1 MSSSTSNLDLLTQ
14 SQYGHYITVN
24 GLADAASPAMLFG
37 RRQALCSGLNW
48 FYYGGVLLADGVTTT
63 VANNAAALVLT
74 ASSTNYIESTT
85 AGVVSANTV
94 GFTAGR
100 IPLYTVVTG
109 ASSVTSYTD
118 QRPLTYQSATF
129 TANIKTFLTTPS
141 SANLAAAVTDET
153 GSGALVF
160 ATSPTLTTPTIN
172 TAASVGGT
180 WTAVATW
187 TLPAHTLGGT
197 VSGGGNQLN
206 NVVIGTVTPLAG
218 AFTTLAAS
226 GQVTLSNASDY
237 NLYASGA
244 GANYMAGS
252 LGVGSTSSLSTIK
265 LRVQR
270 SVSDSAITSYVGY
283 FDGTHTLTA
292 NNTFRHSGITSAPT
306 VNQGAF
312 NATASIANGGSLV
325 GLVGAP
331 TVSGASGTVTCA
343 AGVVADVRNTGA
355 GTLTNAVGF
364 LSATYANSGGGTLTN
379 VYGFHAADTS
389 AATNNYGFFGNLA
402 AGAGKYN
409 CYMDGTAP
417 NYFAG
422 DMQFG
427 KTVTAGGTT
436 TPQTINKNAGAV
448 NFAAADASKVVTNSL
463 VTASSIIVAT
473 VATNDSTMK
482 SVQAVAAAGSFTLY
496 ANAAPTAETR
506 VNFLVIN

>member
-14 SQYGHYITVN
+14 SQSGHYITAN
-24 GLADAASPAMLFG
+24 GLFDAASPAMLFG

-48 FYYGGVLLADGVTTT
+48 FYYGGVLLADGITTT

-74 ASSTNYIESTT
+74 ASATNYIEATT

-129 TANIKTFLTTPS
+129 TANIKTFLGTPS

-180 WTAVATW
+180 WTAAATW

-206 NVVIGTVTPLAG
+206 NVIIGTVTPLAG
-218 AFTTLAAS
+218 FFTNVSAS
-226 GQVTLSNASDY
+226 GIAAV
-237 NLYASGA
+237 G
-244 GANYMAGS
+244 
-252 LGVGSTSSLSTIK
+252 GSTSSD
-265 LRVQR
+265 RVLNIAGPITGAA
-270 SVSDSAITSYVGY
+270 SAY
-283 FDGTHTLTA
+283 
-292 NNTFRHSGITSAPT
+292 
-306 VNQGAF
+306 GAM
-312 NATASIANGGSLV
+312 V
-325 GLVGAP
+325 
-331 TVSGASGTVTCA
+331 SGTVQSGVTTA
-343 AGVVADVRNTGA
+343 AYAYRSGVSVVDAAFTLPALHHFYATKSSFGA
-355 GTLTNAVGF
+355 
-364 LSATYANSGGGTLTN
+364 SATVTLQAGFTVSSGLSG
-379 VYGFHAADTS
+379 ATS
-389 AATNNYGFFGNLA
+389 NYGFFGSLA
-402 AGAGKYN
+402 AGAGNYN
-409 CYMDGTAP
+409 CYMSGTAA

-422 DMQFG
+422 DMQFS
-427 KTVTAGGTT
+427 KTVTATGTT
-436 TPQTINKNAGAV
+436 TPQTINKNAGSV

-463 VTASSIIVAT
+463 VTTSSIIIAT
-473 VATNDSTMK
+473 VAANDATMK

>member
-74 ASSTNYIESTT
+74 ASATNYIEATT

-109 ASSVTSYTD
+109 ESSVTSYTD

-129 TANIKTFLTTPS
+129 TANIKTFLATPS

-160 ATSPTLTTPTIN
+160 ATSPTLVTPTIN
-172 TAASVGGT
+172 TAASVGGA
-180 WTAVATW
+180 WTAAATW
-187 TLPAHTLGGT
+187 TLPALTLGGT

-218 AFTTLAAS
+218 AFTTLTSSGSAAIGGAISTDRVLHVNGVITGAVSAYGAVVNGVIQS
-226 GQVTLSNASDY
+226 GVTTSAHLYRTALNTQATAFTLPLASHY
-237 NLYASGA
+237 TAAQSTIGA
-244 GANYMAGS
+244 G
-252 LGVGSTSSLSTIK
+252 STVTVQTGFLAESSLIG
-265 LRVQR
+265 
-270 SVSDSAITSYVGY
+270 ATS
-283 FDGTHTLTA
+283 
-292 NNTFRHSGITSAPT
+292 
-306 VNQGAF
+306 
-312 NATASIANGGSLV
+312 
-325 GLVGAP
+325 
-331 TVSGASGTVTCA
+331 
-343 AGVVADVRNTGA
+343 
-355 GTLTNAVGF
+355 
-364 LSATYANSGGGTLTN
+364 
-379 VYGFHAADTS
+379 
-389 AATNNYGFFGNLA
+389 NYGFRGTIPAA
-402 AGAGKYN
+402 AGRYN
-409 CYMDGTAP
+409 CYMDGSAP

-422 DMQFG
+422 DMQFD
-427 KTVTAGGTT
+427 KTVTAAGTT
-436 TPQTINKNAGAV
+436 GARTISKNAGTV
-448 NFAAADASKVVTNSL
+448 NFAAGATALVVTNTL
-463 VTASSIIVAT
+463 VTVNSIVVAT
-473 VATNDSTMK
+473 VAGNDATMK

-496 ANAAPTAETR
+496 ANAAATAETR
-506 VNFLVIN
+506 VNFLLIN

>member
-14 SQYGHYITVN
+14 SQYGYYITVN

-48 FYYGGVLLADGVTTT
+48 FYYGGVLLADGITTT

-74 ASSTNYIESTT
+74 ASATNYIEATT

-129 TANIKTFLTTPS
+129 TANIKTFLGTPS

-180 WTAVATW
+180 WTAAATW

-218 AFTTLAAS
+218 AFTTLTTSGRAAIGGAIS
-226 GQVTLSNASDY
+226 TDRVAHVNGPITGATTAYSIVVNGVIQSDVTVAAHY
-237 NLYASGA
+237 NRSALNTLAAAFTVPLVSHYTAAQGTIGA
-244 GANYMAGS
+244 GSAVTTQCGFIADAS
-252 LGVGSTSSLSTIK
+252 L
-265 LRVQR
+265 
-270 SVSDSAITSYVGY
+270 
-283 FDGTHTLTA
+283 
-292 NNTFRHSGITSAPT
+292 
-306 VNQGAF
+306 
-312 NATASIANGGSLV
+312 
-325 GLVGAP
+325 
-331 TVSGASGTVTCA
+331 
-343 AGVVADVRNTGA
+343 TG
-355 GTLTNAVGF
+355 
-364 LSATYANSGGGTLTN
+364 
-379 VYGFHAADTS
+379 
-389 AATNNYGFFGNLA
+389 ATNNYGYRGSIP
-402 AGAGKYN
+402 AGTNRYN

-422 DMQFG
+422 DMQCG
-427 KTVTAGGTT
+427 KTVTAGGITGNR
-436 TPQTINKNAGAV
+436 TIDKTVGSV
-448 NFAAADASKVVTNSL
+448 NFAAGATSLVVTNSL
-463 VTASSIIVAT
+463 VTVNSIILAT
-473 VATNDSTMK
+473 VAGNDATIK
-482 SVQAVAAAGSFTLY
+482 SVQVVAAAGSFTLY
-496 ANAAPTAETR
+496 ANAAATAETR
-506 VNFLVIN
+506 VNFIVIN

>member
-14 SQYGHYITVN
+14 SQSGHYITAN
-24 GLADAASPAMLFG
+24 GLFDAASPAMLFG

-48 FYYGGVLLADGVTTT
+48 FYYGGVLLADGVTTL

-74 ASSTNYIESTT
+74 ASATNYIESTT
-85 AGVVSANTV
+85 AGVVSVNTV

-129 TANIKTFLTTPS
+129 TSAIKTFLGTPS

-180 WTAVATW
+180 WTAAATW

-197 VSGGGNQLN
+197 VSGGGNQIN
-206 NVVIGTVTPLAG
+206 NVIIGTVTPLAG
-218 AFTTLAAS
+218 FFTNVSASGLAAVGGSTGADRVLNVVGPITGGVNAYGVLVAGTVQSGVTTSASVFRSAVSVVDAAFTLPFLHHFFAAKLSFGASATVTAQSGFTASSNISGAAS
-226 GQVTLSNASDY
+226 
-237 NLYASGA
+237 
-244 GANYMAGS
+244 
-252 LGVGSTSSLSTIK
+252 
-265 LRVQR
+265 
-270 SVSDSAITSYVGY
+270 
-283 FDGTHTLTA
+283 
-292 NNTFRHSGITSAPT
+292 
-306 VNQGAF
+306 
-312 NATASIANGGSLV
+312 
-325 GLVGAP
+325 
-331 TVSGASGTVTCA
+331 
-343 AGVVADVRNTGA
+343 
-355 GTLTNAVGF
+355 
-364 LSATYANSGGGTLTN
+364 
-379 VYGFHAADTS
+379 
-389 AATNNYGFFGNLA
+389 NYGFYGDIA
-402 AGAGKYN
+402 AGAGNYN
-409 CYMDGTAP
+409 CYMVGTAP

-422 DMQFG
+422 DIQFD

-436 TPQTINKNAGAV
+436 TPQTINKNAGSV

-463 VTASSIIVAT
+463 VTTSSIIIAT
-473 VATNDSTMK
+473 VAANDATMK

>member
-14 SQYGHYITVN
+14 SQSGHYITAN
-24 GLADAASPAMLFG
+24 GLFDAASPAMLFG

-48 FYYGGVLLADGVTTT
+48 FYYGGVLLADGVTTL

-74 ASSTNYIESTT
+74 ASATNYIESTT
-85 AGVVSANTV
+85 AGVVSVNTV

-109 ASSVTSYTD
+109 ASSVTTYTD

-129 TANIKTFLTTPS
+129 TTAIKTFLGTPS

-180 WTAVATW
+180 WTAAATW
-187 TLPAHTLGGT
+187 TLPAYTLGGT

-206 NVVIGTVTPLAG
+206 NVIIGTVTPLAG
-218 AFTTLAAS
+218 FFTNVSAS
-226 GQVTLSNASDY
+226 GIAAV
-237 NLYASGA
+237 G
-244 GANYMAGS
+244 
-252 LGVGSTSSLSTIK
+252 GSTSSD
-265 LRVQR
+265 RVLNIPGP
-270 SVSDSAITSYVGY
+270 ITG
-283 FDGTHTLTA
+283 A
-292 NNTFRHSGITSAPT
+292 
-306 VNQGAF
+306 VNAYGAM
-312 NATASIANGGSLV
+312 V
-325 GLVGAP
+325 
-331 TVSGASGTVTCA
+331 SGTVQSGVTTA
-343 AGVVADVRNTGA
+343 AYAYRSGVGVVNAAFTLPALHHFYATKSSFGA
-355 GTLTNAVGF
+355 
-364 LSATYANSGGGTLTN
+364 SATVTLQAGFTASSGLSG
-379 VYGFHAADTS
+379 
-389 AATNNYGFFGNLA
+389 ATRNYGFFGNLA
-402 AGAGKYN
+402 AGAGNYN
-409 CYMDGTAP
+409 CYMSGTAA

-422 DMQFG
+422 DVQFD

-463 VTASSIIVAT
+463 VTPSSIIIAT
-473 VATNDSTMK
+473 VAANDATMK

-496 ANAAPTAETR
+496 ANAAATAETR
-506 VNFLVIN
+506 VNFIVIN

>member
-14 SQYGHYITVN
+14 SQSGHYITAN
-24 GLADAASPAMLFG
+24 GLFDAASPGMLFG

-48 FYYGGVLLADGVTTT
+48 FYYGGVLLADGVTTL

-74 ASSTNYIESTT
+74 ASATNYIESTT

-129 TANIKTFLTTPS
+129 TTAIKTFLGTPS

-160 ATSPTLTTPTIN
+160 ATSPSLTTPTIN

-180 WTAVATW
+180 WTAAATW

-197 VSGGGNQLN
+197 VSGGGNQIN
-206 NVVIGTVTPLAG
+206 NVVIGAVTPLAG
-218 AFTTLAAS
+218 AFTTLTSSGRAAVGGS
-226 GQVTLSNASDY
+226 ISSDRALHVNHPITGAVNAYGAVVNGAIQSDVTTSAHLNRTALNTLAAAFTVPLVSHYTA
-237 NLYASGA
+237 AQGTIGA
-244 GANYMAGS
+244 GSAVTTQCGFIADAS
-252 LGVGSTSSLSTIK
+252 LIG
-265 LRVQR
+265 
-270 SVSDSAITSYVGY
+270 
-283 FDGTHTLTA
+283 
-292 NNTFRHSGITSAPT
+292 
-306 VNQGAF
+306 
-312 NATASIANGGSLV
+312 
-325 GLVGAP
+325 
-331 TVSGASGTVTCA
+331 
-343 AGVVADVRNTGA
+343 
-355 GTLTNAVGF
+355 
-364 LSATYANSGGGTLTN
+364 
-379 VYGFHAADTS
+379 
-389 AATNNYGFFGNLA
+389 ATNNYGYRGLIP
-402 AGAGKYN
+402 AGTNRYN

-436 TPQTINKNAGAV
+436 GNRTIDKTVGSV
-448 NFAAADASKVVTNSL
+448 NFAAAATSLVVTNAL
-463 VTASSIIVAT
+463 VTTSSIIMAT
-473 VATNDSTMK
+473 VAANDATMK

-496 ANAAPTAETR
+496 ANAAATAETR
-506 VNFLVIN
+506 VNFIVIN

>member
-48 FYYGGVLLADGVTTT
+48 FYYGGVLLADGITTT

-74 ASSTNYIESTT
+74 ASATNYIEATT

-129 TANIKTFLTTPS
+129 TANIKTFLGTPS

-180 WTAVATW
+180 WTAAATW

-218 AFTTLAAS
+218 AFTTLTTSGRAAIGGAIS
-226 GQVTLSNASDY
+226 TDRVAHVNGPITGATTAYSIVVNGVIQSDVTVAAHY
-237 NLYASGA
+237 NRSALNTLAAAFTVPLVSHYTAAQGTIGA
-244 GANYMAGS
+244 GSAVTTQCGFIADAS
-252 LGVGSTSSLSTIK
+252 L
-265 LRVQR
+265 
-270 SVSDSAITSYVGY
+270 
-283 FDGTHTLTA
+283 
-292 NNTFRHSGITSAPT
+292 
-306 VNQGAF
+306 
-312 NATASIANGGSLV
+312 
-325 GLVGAP
+325 
-331 TVSGASGTVTCA
+331 
-343 AGVVADVRNTGA
+343 TG
-355 GTLTNAVGF
+355 
-364 LSATYANSGGGTLTN
+364 
-379 VYGFHAADTS
+379 
-389 AATNNYGFFGNLA
+389 ATNNYGYRGSIP
-402 AGAGKYN
+402 AGTNRYN

-422 DMQFG
+422 DMQCG
-427 KTVTAGGTT
+427 KTVTAGGITGNR
-436 TPQTINKNAGAV
+436 TIDKTVGSV
-448 NFAAADASKVVTNSL
+448 NFAAGATSLVVTNSL
-463 VTASSIIVAT
+463 VTVNSIILAT
-473 VATNDSTMK
+473 VAGNDATIK
-482 SVQAVAAAGSFTLY
+482 SVQVVAAAGSFTLY
-496 ANAAPTAETR
+496 ANAAATAETR
-506 VNFLVIN
+506 VNFIVIN

>member
-74 ASSTNYIESTT
+74 ASATNYIEATT

-109 ASSVTSYTD
+109 ESSVTSYTD

-129 TANIKTFLTTPS
+129 TANIKTFLATPS

-160 ATSPTLTTPTIN
+160 ATSPTLVTPTIN
-172 TAASVGGT
+172 TAASVGGA
-180 WTAVATW
+180 WTAAATW
-187 TLPAHTLGGT
+187 TLPALTLGGT

-218 AFTTLAAS
+218 AFTTLTSSGSAAIGGAISTDRVLHVNGVITGAVSAYGAVVNGVIQS
-226 GQVTLSNASDY
+226 GVTTSAHLYRTALNTQATAFTLPLASHY
-237 NLYASGA
+237 TAAQSTIGA
-244 GANYMAGS
+244 G
-252 LGVGSTSSLSTIK
+252 STVTVQTGFLAESSLIG
-265 LRVQR
+265 
-270 SVSDSAITSYVGY
+270 ATS
-283 FDGTHTLTA
+283 
-292 NNTFRHSGITSAPT
+292 
-306 VNQGAF
+306 
-312 NATASIANGGSLV
+312 
-325 GLVGAP
+325 
-331 TVSGASGTVTCA
+331 
-343 AGVVADVRNTGA
+343 
-355 GTLTNAVGF
+355 
-364 LSATYANSGGGTLTN
+364 
-379 VYGFHAADTS
+379 
-389 AATNNYGFFGNLA
+389 NYGFRGTIPAA
-402 AGAGKYN
+402 AGRYN
-409 CYMDGTAP
+409 CYMDGSAP

-422 DMQFG
+422 DMQFD
-427 KTVTAGGTT
+427 KTVTAVGTT
-436 TPQTINKNAGAV
+436 GARTISKNAGTV
-448 NFAAADASKVVTNSL
+448 NFAAGATALVVTNTL
-463 VTASSIIVAT
+463 VTVNSIVVAT
-473 VATNDSTMK
+473 VAGNDATMK

-496 ANAAPTAETR
+496 ANAAATAETR
-506 VNFLVIN
+506 VNFLLIN

>member
-74 ASSTNYIESTT
+74 ASATNYIEATT

-129 TANIKTFLTTPS
+129 TANIKTFLATPS

-160 ATSPTLTTPTIN
+160 ATSPTLVTPTIN
-172 TAASVGGT
+172 TAASVGGA
-180 WTAVATW
+180 WTAAATW
-187 TLPAHTLGGT
+187 TLPALTLGGT

-218 AFTTLAAS
+218 AFTTLTSSGSAAIGGAISTDRVLHVNGVITGAVSAYGAVVNGVIQS
-226 GQVTLSNASDY
+226 GVTTSAHLYRTALNTQATAFTLPLASHY
-237 NLYASGA
+237 TAAQSTIGA
-244 GANYMAGS
+244 G
-252 LGVGSTSSLSTIK
+252 STVTVQTGFLAESSLIG
-265 LRVQR
+265 
-270 SVSDSAITSYVGY
+270 ATS
-283 FDGTHTLTA
+283 
-292 NNTFRHSGITSAPT
+292 
-306 VNQGAF
+306 
-312 NATASIANGGSLV
+312 
-325 GLVGAP
+325 
-331 TVSGASGTVTCA
+331 
-343 AGVVADVRNTGA
+343 
-355 GTLTNAVGF
+355 
-364 LSATYANSGGGTLTN
+364 
-379 VYGFHAADTS
+379 
-389 AATNNYGFFGNLA
+389 NYGFRGTIPAA
-402 AGAGKYN
+402 AGRYN
-409 CYMDGTAP
+409 CYMDGSAP

-422 DMQFG
+422 DMQFD
-427 KTVTAGGTT
+427 KTVTAVGTT
-436 TPQTINKNAGAV
+436 GARTISKNAGTV
-448 NFAAADASKVVTNSL
+448 NFAAGATALVVTNTL
-463 VTASSIIVAT
+463 VTVNSIVVAT
-473 VATNDSTMK
+473 VAGNDATMK

-496 ANAAPTAETR
+496 ANAAATAETR
-506 VNFLVIN
+506 VNFLLIN

>member
-14 SQYGHYITVN
+14 SQSGHYITAN
-24 GLADAASPAMLFG
+24 GLFDAASPAMLFG

-48 FYYGGVLLADGVTTT
+48 FYYGGVLLADGITTT

-74 ASSTNYIESTT
+74 ASATNYIEATT

-129 TANIKTFLTTPS
+129 TANIKTFLGTPS

-180 WTAVATW
+180 WTAAATW

-206 NVVIGTVTPLAG
+206 NVIIGTVTPLAG
-218 AFTTLAAS
+218 FFTNVSAS
-226 GQVTLSNASDY
+226 GIAAV
-237 NLYASGA
+237 G
-244 GANYMAGS
+244 
-252 LGVGSTSSLSTIK
+252 GSTSSD
-265 LRVQR
+265 RVLNIAGPITGAA
-270 SVSDSAITSYVGY
+270 SAY
-283 FDGTHTLTA
+283 
-292 NNTFRHSGITSAPT
+292 
-306 VNQGAF
+306 GAM
-312 NATASIANGGSLV
+312 V
-325 GLVGAP
+325 
-331 TVSGASGTVTCA
+331 SGTVQSGVTTA
-343 AGVVADVRNTGA
+343 AYAYRSGVSVVDAAFTLPALHHFYATKSSFGA
-355 GTLTNAVGF
+355 
-364 LSATYANSGGGTLTN
+364 SATVTLQAGFTVSSGLSG
-379 VYGFHAADTS
+379 ATS
-389 AATNNYGFFGNLA
+389 NYGFFGNLA
-402 AGAGKYN
+402 AGAGNYN
-409 CYMDGTAP
+409 CYMSGTAA

-422 DMQFG
+422 DMQFS
-427 KTVTAGGTT
+427 KTVTATGTT
-436 TPQTINKNAGAV
+436 TPQTINKNAGSV

-463 VTASSIIVAT
+463 VTTSSIIIAT
-473 VATNDSTMK
+473 VAANDATMK

>member
-48 FYYGGVLLADGVTTT
+48 FYYGGVLLADGITTT

-74 ASSTNYIESTT
+74 ASATNYIEATT

-129 TANIKTFLTTPS
+129 TANIKTFLGTPS

-180 WTAVATW
+180 WTAAATW

-218 AFTTLAAS
+218 AFTTLTTSGRAAIGGAIS
-226 GQVTLSNASDY
+226 TDRVAHVNGPITGETTAYSIVVNGVIQSDVTVAAHY
-237 NLYASGA
+237 NRSALNTLAAAFTVPLVSHYTAAQGTIGA
-244 GANYMAGS
+244 GSAVTTQCGFIADAS
-252 LGVGSTSSLSTIK
+252 L
-265 LRVQR
+265 
-270 SVSDSAITSYVGY
+270 
-283 FDGTHTLTA
+283 
-292 NNTFRHSGITSAPT
+292 
-306 VNQGAF
+306 
-312 NATASIANGGSLV
+312 
-325 GLVGAP
+325 
-331 TVSGASGTVTCA
+331 
-343 AGVVADVRNTGA
+343 TG
-355 GTLTNAVGF
+355 
-364 LSATYANSGGGTLTN
+364 
-379 VYGFHAADTS
+379 
-389 AATNNYGFFGNLA
+389 ATNNYGYRGSIP
-402 AGAGKYN
+402 AGTNRYN

-417 NYFAG
+417 NYFSG

-427 KTVTAGGTT
+427 KTVTAGGITGNR
-436 TPQTINKNAGAV
+436 TIDRTVGSV
-448 NFAAADASKVVTNSL
+448 NFAAGATSLVVTNSL
-463 VTASSIIVAT
+463 VTVNSIILAT
-473 VATNDSTMK
+473 VAGNDATIK
-482 SVQAVAAAGSFTLY
+482 SVQVVAAAGSFTLY
-496 ANAAPTAETR
+496 ANAAATAETR
-506 VNFLVIN
+506 VNFIVIN

>member
-14 SQYGHYITVN
+14 SQYGYYITVN

-48 FYYGGVLLADGVTTT
+48 FYYGGVLLADGITTT

-74 ASSTNYIESTT
+74 ASATNYIEATT

-129 TANIKTFLTTPS
+129 TANIKTFLGTPS

-180 WTAVATW
+180 WTAAATW

-218 AFTTLAAS
+218 AFTTLTTSGRAAIGGAIS
-226 GQVTLSNASDY
+226 TDRVAHVKGPITGATTAYSIDVNGVIQSDVTVAAHY
-237 NLYASGA
+237 NRSALNTLAAAFTVPLVSHYTAAQGTIGA
-244 GANYMAGS
+244 GSAVTTQCGFIADAS
-252 LGVGSTSSLSTIK
+252 L
-265 LRVQR
+265 
-270 SVSDSAITSYVGY
+270 
-283 FDGTHTLTA
+283 
-292 NNTFRHSGITSAPT
+292 
-306 VNQGAF
+306 
-312 NATASIANGGSLV
+312 
-325 GLVGAP
+325 
-331 TVSGASGTVTCA
+331 
-343 AGVVADVRNTGA
+343 TG
-355 GTLTNAVGF
+355 
-364 LSATYANSGGGTLTN
+364 
-379 VYGFHAADTS
+379 
-389 AATNNYGFFGNLA
+389 ATNNYGYRGSIP
-402 AGAGKYN
+402 AGTNRYN

-422 DMQFG
+422 DMQCG
-427 KTVTAGGTT
+427 KTVTAGGITGNR
-436 TPQTINKNAGAV
+436 TIDKTVGSV
-448 NFAAADASKVVTNSL
+448 NFAAGATSLVVTNSL
-463 VTASSIIVAT
+463 VTVNSIILAT
-473 VATNDSTMK
+473 VAGNDATIK
-482 SVQAVAAAGSFTLY
+482 SVQVVAAAGSFTLY
-496 ANAAPTAETR
+496 ANAAATAETR
-506 VNFLVIN
+506 VNFIVIN